1 MLNLGD
7 AGATHV
13 CDCMKVQSAHNPLC
27 YHVVP
32 KAVGND
38 IPCRQV
44 LNPSR
49 LHHPFEVVESSVH
62 LPETACILGVNSH
75 GGRRNWFTELSSKV
89 VGVRVLAEMARH
101 ASQITQRYIGA
112 NDERL
117 S

>member
-1 MLNLGD
+1 MVKIVLTRFTTVRSNRTNRPIRIHSTVSHCIGEAYRVIQMVAGMLNLGD

-13 CDCMKVQSAHNPLC
+13 CNCTKVQSAHNPLR

-49 LHHPFEVVESSVH
+49 LHHPFEVVE
-62 LPETACILGVNSH
+62 
-75 GGRRNWFTELSSKV
+75 
-89 VGVRVLAEMARH
+89 
-101 ASQITQRYIGA
+101 
-112 NDERL
+112 
-117 S
+117 

>member
-1 MLNLGD
+1 MCQHDSHSSNHANRPIRIHSIVSHRIGEPYRVIQMVAGMLNLGD

-13 CDCMKVQSAHNPLC
+13 CNCMKVQSAHNPLR

-49 LHHPFEVVESSVH
+49 LHHPFEVIE
-62 LPETACILGVNSH
+62 
-75 GGRRNWFTELSSKV
+75 
-89 VGVRVLAEMARH
+89 
-101 ASQITQRYIGA
+101 
-112 NDERL
+112 
-117 S
+117 